1 MQSMICI
8 KCNRIQ
14 NAQIY
19 QSFCEVV
26 HLIHQSQITNFVL
39 TANEVEFDLVR
50 FQECID
56 GCFQQAYFFMSSSG
70 RINGV
75 DWRENGAIFDIQETE
90 VFEEQLRS
98 GAQFVVHRPDH
109 GSTLFEA
116 IRRMLLMSAPLEI
129 VVRYRPAT

>member
-26 HLIHQSQITNFVL
+26 HLIHQSQIINFVL
-39 TANEVEFDLVR
+39 TAHEVEFDLVR
-50 FQECID
+50 FQEWID
-56 GCFQQAYFFMSSSG
+56 GSFQQAYFFMSSSG

-75 DWRENGAIFDIQETE
+75 NWRENDVIFDDQETQI
-90 VFEEQLRS
+90 FEEQLRS
-98 GAQFVVHRPDH
+98 GFQFPVHRPVPV
-109 GSTLFEA
+109 SILFEA
-116 IRRMLLMSAPLEI
+116 IRQMLLMSARLEI
-129 VVRYRPAT
+129 VIRYRPAT